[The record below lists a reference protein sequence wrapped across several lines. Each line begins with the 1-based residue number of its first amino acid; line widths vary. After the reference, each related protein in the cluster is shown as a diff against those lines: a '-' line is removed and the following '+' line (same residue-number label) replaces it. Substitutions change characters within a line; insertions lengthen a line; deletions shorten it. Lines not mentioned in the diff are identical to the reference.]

1 MAKILIAEDDRITC
15 LVLARILEDMGHVT
29 ISCRDGRRALDT
41 LDDNQDIAVVITD
54 VSMPEMDG
62 RELIQNIR
70 SNKETASLPVIV
82 ISGVVGP
89 RDISDVLSL
98 GAVVFLAK
106 PINPADLRLYVERY
120 LG

>member
-15 LVLARILEDMGHVT
+15 LVLAKILEDMGHVA
-29 ISCRDGRRALDT
+29 ILCRDGRRAMDT
-41 LDDNQDIAVVITD
+41 LADNQDIAVVITD

-70 SNKETASLPVIV
+70 SNKETALLPVIM

-89 RDISDVLSL
+89 KEIADVLSL
-98 GAVVFLAK
+98 GAAAFLPK
-106 PINPADLRLYVERY
+106 PINPTDLSLCVERY